1 MKRFLF
7 FLLLSFTHL
16 SYAQCAMCRATL
28 ESEGNKDLAEGV
40 NNGIQYLMVFPYL
53 ILIFLGFFVYRL
65 VKKSN
70 ALTEEEGE

>member
-1 MKRFLF
+1 
-7 FLLLSFTHL
+7 
-16 SYAQCAMCRATL
+16 MCRATL

-70 ALTEEEGE
+70 ALTEE

>member
-1 MKRFLF
+1 MKH
-7 FLLLSFTHL
+7 FLLFLML
-16 SYAQCAMCRATL
+16 IGSYFLEAQCAMCRATL

-70 ALTEEEGE
+70 ALTEE